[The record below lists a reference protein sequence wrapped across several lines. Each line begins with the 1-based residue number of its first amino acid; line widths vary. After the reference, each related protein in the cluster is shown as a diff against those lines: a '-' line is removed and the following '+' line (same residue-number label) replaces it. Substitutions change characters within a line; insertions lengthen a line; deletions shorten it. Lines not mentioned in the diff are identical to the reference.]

1 MSDYD
6 DDSDSCPIS
15 VNRMEMSNER
25 IKRLLASRYG
35 YRMCQHDRRE
45 GVIAFEKLDEDG
57 NKVLVRV
64 WYRTGTVGTYFKHPR
79 QGKTQMFR
87 KDIGK
92 DNWSLLENIFANP
105 RIHTNLGYQ
114 TKPNTPN
121 STPASERTV
130 PCPACGRMYKKA
142 SGSVA
147 HFESGKCPSC
157 PGEENARRTAYD
169 FVNKQNANFVVP
181 RLGNGDENEGS
192 GGGYRADDVN
202 YRCQGCTKEFK
213 LLNSLMQHQSARA
226 QCRAFGSPHSSCRAC
241 RPLNPINPS
250 SKERSKNKELHTQ
263 QHTHTLSLS
272 PSTKHHHIATTN
284 NNK

>member
-6 DDSDSCPIS
+6 DDSDLCPIS
-15 VNRMEMSNER
+15 VDRLEMSIER

-35 YRMCQHDRRE
+35 YRMCQHDARE

-64 WYRTGTVGTYFKHPR
+64 WYRTGTVGTYLKHPR
-79 QGKTQMFR
+79 QGKTLVR

-92 DNWSLLENIFANP
+92 DNWSLLGNIFANP

-130 PCPACGRMYKKA
+130 PCPACGRMYKSA

-147 HFESGKCPSC
+147 H
-157 PGEENARRTAYD
+157 
-169 FVNKQNANFVVP
+169 
-181 RLGNGDENEGS
+181 
-192 GGGYRADDVN
+192 
-202 YRCQGCTKEFK
+202 
-213 LLNSLMQHQSARA
+213 
-226 QCRAFGSPHSSCRAC
+226 
-241 RPLNPINPS
+241 LNPEMPVLS
-250 SKERSKNKELHTQ
+250 GRRKREKNRLRLCEQAKRKLHG
-263 QHTHTLSLS
+263 SEIR
-272 PSTKHHHIATTN
+272 KR
-284 NNK
+284 